1 MKRIE
6 CPVCGERALEMRQGP
21 GRMMKHRLLEVEVAP
36 EFALPECGSCGAR
49 PINWKTAEL
58 LDPVLEKAYQQKL
71 SALIAADIELLAKVK
86 PLYEWERELGLS
98 AGYLSKV
105 RNEKAPSAQLV
116 ALVRLLA
123 NEPNRRAELA
133 DLWAGRATFVF
144 FDSVVIP
151 GGAEVSAV
159 PSSHV
164 RLREIASGDL
174 HIPGRRAA

>member
-6 CPVCGERALEMRQGP
+6 CPVCGETALEMRRGP
-21 GRMMKHRLLEVEVAP
+21 GRTMKHRLLEVDVP
-36 EFALPECGSCGAR
+36 SDFPLPECGSCGAR
-49 PINWKTAEL
+49 PINWRTAEL

-71 SALIAADIELLAKVK
+71 SALVGADIERLEKVK

-133 DLWAGRATFVF
+133 DLWAGRATVLFSE
-144 FDSVVIP
+144 SVRIS

-159 PSSHV
+159 PTTPV
-164 RLREIASGDL
+164 RLGLISSGDWR
-174 HIPGRRAA
+174 IPGQRAA